1 MAPNGIVYKTAHRD
15 DANSDNR
22 SSLPQSVWKLRS
34 ILISDLAT
42 IVLTIGMG
50 SLSAICS
57 LWDRDGRAQHRLARQ
72 WGRMLLAV
80 SFARA
85 TVRGAE
91 KLDPDSSYV
100 VVSNHS
106 SYMDIPAL
114 YSALPLEIRFFA
126 KKGLFSIPLL
136 GWHLRRAGHLPV
148 VRGDARASLKSMSEG
163 ARLIRARGVSV
174 LLFPEGGRT
183 EAGIRPFKEGAAYIA
198 IKAGVPVVPVG
209 LVNMRSVLP
218 MHSNLLRPAAI
229 EINIGDPIPTT
240 GMTLHDRT
248 RLNEILQERVAELA
262 HDELTGDQLA
272 TPVTN

>member
-1 MAPNGIVYKTAHRD
+1 
-15 DANSDNR
+15 
-22 SSLPQSVWKLRS
+22 VWKLRA
-34 ILISDLAT
+34 ILFAAPAVI
-42 IVLTIGMG
+42 ILTIGMG
-50 SLSAICS
+50 LISYICS
-57 LWDRDGRAQHRLARQ
+57 LWDRGGKTQHRLARQ

-80 SFARA
+80 SFVRA
-85 TVRGAE
+85 TVQGAE
-91 KLDPDSSYV
+91 RLVPDASYV
-100 VVSNHS
+100 VVANHS

-163 ARLIRARGVSV
+163 AKLMRERGISV

-209 LVNMRSVLP
+209 LVNMRTVLP
-218 MHSNLLRPAAI
+218 MHSCLLRPCEV
-229 EINIGDPIPTT
+229 EIQIGEPIDTS
-240 GMTLHDRT
+240 GMTLHDRG
-248 RLNEILQERVAELA
+248 RLNEMLQERVTGLA
-262 HDELTGDQLA
+262 GESA
-272 TPVTN
+272 VAARV